1 MQKKI
6 VHAVSIAMIGGLF
19 MALPCQAADND
30 NTPIET
36 AVKVDSTIENMVD
49 KTANVQTPTPPLQVM
64 LSAAADDEEEALLI
78 AKKKAICKAV
88 QYLQEKDLIHEYSAK
103 VFSLADEYDKF
114 IIAYNVRLEKS
125 EAEAVTIAVRVDLNK
140 ELLQEHMAV
149 YQIIN
154 TNHKDNS

>member
-1 MQKKI
+1 MPKKI
-6 VHAVSIAMIGGLF
+6 VYAFTIAMIGSLF
-19 MALPCQAADND
+19 MALPCQAASND
-30 NTPIET
+30 NMPIEVTVKTESAVENT
-36 AVKVDSTIENMVD
+36 AD
-49 KTANVQTPTPPLQVM
+49 KTANVQTPTSPLQVM

-88 QYLQEKDLIHEYSAK
+88 QYLQEEDLIHGYSEK
-103 VFSLADEYDKF
+103 VFTLADEYDKF

>member
-1 MQKKI
+1 
-6 VHAVSIAMIGGLF
+6 

-30 NTPIET
+30 NTPIEV
-36 AVKVDSTIENMVD
+36 AVNAPI
-49 KTANVQTPTPPLQVM
+49 PPLQVM
-64 LSAAADDEEEALLI
+64 LSAAADNEEEALLI

-103 VFSLADEYDKF
+103 VFTLADEYDKF

-125 EAEAVTIAVRVDLNK
+125 ETEAVTIAVRVDLNK

-149 YQIIN
+149 YQIVHI
-154 TNHKDNS
+154 NHKDNS

>member
-1 MQKKI
+1 MSKKI
-6 VHAVSIAMIGGLF
+6 VYAVTIAMLGSLF

-30 NTPIET
+30 HTPIEV
-36 AVKVDSTIENMVD
+36 AVNAPI
-49 KTANVQTPTPPLQVM
+49 PPLQVM
-64 LSAAADDEEEALLI
+64 LSAAANNEEEALLI

-88 QYLQEKDLIHEYSAK
+88 QYLQEEDLIHEYSAK

-114 IIAYNVRLEKS
+114 IIAYDVRLEKS